1 MEFSRQEYWSG
12 LPLPPPRDLPDAG
25 IDSASPALLAD
36 SLPSELPG
44 KPYLSNKG
52 IYYINGDQLYSANV
66 RKILK
71 TLIEG
76 KRQTFFSPKIFLF
89 TVLKK
94 KKIPRFR
101 GGGCFASALIFTL

>member
-12 LPLPPPRDLPDAG
+12 LPLPSPRDLPDAG
-25 IDSASPALLAD
+25 IDSASPTLLAD

-52 IYYINGDQLYSANV
+52 IYYFNGEQLYSVNV

-71 TLIEG
+71 TLTEG

-89 TVLKK
+89 TVLQKK
-94 KKIPRFR
+94 KYQDL
-101 GGGCFASALIFTL
+101 GVGFALLLH